1 MAGGFV
7 ALAIMLGIGTSI
19 LGGGGIQDCVGLPGA
34 PYAGSSVTAAQAAAA
49 ANLPGQYTADQSTYS
64 GASTTGT
71 ALGLAGSWAET
82 CAENSSRAQ
91 AGYTLLLVAL
101 IVMAAAIVLV
111 VVRMLTG

>member
-1 MAGGFV
+1 MEGQSVVGMAGGFV

-19 LGGGGIQDCVGLPGA
+19 LGGGGIQDCAGLPGA
-34 PYAGSSVTAAQAAAA
+34 PTNGAPA
-49 ANLPGQYTADQSTYS
+49 ANSPAAYTVAAG
-64 GASTTGT
+64 GAAT
-71 ALGLAGSWAET
+71 ATAGVAGSWAET

>member
-1 MAGGFV
+1 MEGQSVIGMAGGFV

-19 LGGGGIQDCVGLPGA
+19 LGGGGIQDCTSLPGA
-34 PYAGSSVTAAQAAAA
+34 PTTATAANDPSSYTLAA
-49 ANLPGQYTADQSTYS
+49 TASVS
-64 GASTTGT
+64 AT
-71 ALGLAGSWAET
+71 AGIDGSWAHT

-91 AGYTLLLVAL
+91 SGYTLLLVAL